1 MNVLESSMGPYLAAV
16 VEASETASD
25 LTVAQRNFLELH
37 ALHLVE
43 RWQWHFIGT
52 QMRAHAG
59 IRTATIWRDDLDN
72 LIARGLIEESHG
84 VSYRITDAGR
94 VAL

>member
-1 MNVLESSMGPYLAAV
+1 MAPHLAAV
-16 VEASETASD
+16 VEAAKATPD
-25 LTVAQRNFLELH
+25 LTVAQRNFLTLH

-43 RWQWHFIGT
+43 RWQWHFIWT

-94 VAL
+94 QKIAE